1 MDYVNSDMLTQNHV
15 CDLAFSLHD
24 ECVNTIR
31 YKSEPYDT
39 VRGQVRQFDIYLP
52 REMFL
57 DRPIPDRLRMR
68 IMVDLD

>member
-1 MDYVNSDMLTQNHV
+1 MEYVNPEMLTQSQV
-15 CDLAFSLHD
+15 CDLRFTLHA

-39 VRGQVRQFDIYLP
+39 DRGCVRQFDIYLP
-52 REMFL
+52 REIFW
-57 DRPIPDRLRMR
+57 DRPIPDSLRMR

>member
-1 MDYVNSDMLTQNHV
+1 MEYVNPEMLTQDRI
-15 CDLAFSLHD
+15 CDLNFTLHA
-24 ECVNTIR
+24 ELVNSIR

-39 VRGQVRQFDIYLP
+39 IKGQVRQFDIYLP
-52 REMFL
+52 REIFI